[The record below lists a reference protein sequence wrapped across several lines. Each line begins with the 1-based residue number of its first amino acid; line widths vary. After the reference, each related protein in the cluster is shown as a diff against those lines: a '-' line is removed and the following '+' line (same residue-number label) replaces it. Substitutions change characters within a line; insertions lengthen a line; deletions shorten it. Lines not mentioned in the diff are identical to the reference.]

1 MDHHQALRAC
11 TVALVGLITALLAL
25 GCHAGDRAQQSVLS
39 HSNQFDA
46 ATHLH
51 TYHYVLSN
59 PSANTAPLDTLVIK
73 LEPGVDVVTDF
84 ESPPGWRVFYS
95 TEWGRVMWAATEYLD
110 PEAEDPTGNIPSS
123 DYAVPA
129 GASLAGFSFKSFS
142 PPGAGTAIT
151 QSYAPLYT
159 PQSAEEF
166 EEIER
171 STEHSTLPEDNGF
184 RLSTTVPVPDLDWSG
199 NRRPAVD
206 GFLVFANV
214 QNRSTYA
221 GSALVVLRLA
231 SAGETVDV
239 ASLRVLLNGNDVTGT
254 FTWSDQYN
262 GYAATFT
269 PGSSPI
275 QAGPN
280 VLHTSIEGIVPGT
293 TDRRATDTDRLT
305 FDFTP

>member
-1 MDHHQALRAC
+1 MNLHPVLRTY
-11 TVALVGLITALLAL
+11 TVAFVGLVTALTAL
-25 GCHAGDRAQQSVLS
+25 DGHAGDRAQPSVLS
-39 HSNQFDA
+39 Q
-46 ATHLH
+46 
-51 TYHYVLSN
+51 
-59 PSANTAPLDTLVIK
+59 
-73 LEPGVDVVTDF
+73 G
-84 ESPPGWRVFYS
+84 
-95 TEWGRVMWAATEYLD
+95 
-110 PEAEDPTGNIPSS
+110 EDPTGNIPPS
-123 DYAVPA
+123 DYAVPP

-166 EEIER
+166 EEVER
-171 STEHSTLPEDNGF
+171 SPEHSTLAEDNGF
-184 RLSTTVPVPDLDWSG
+184 RLSTTAPIPDLDGSG

-239 ASLRVLLNGNDVTGT
+239 SSLSVLLNGNDVTGT

-262 GYAATFT
+262 GYAATFA

-275 QAGPN
+275 LAGTN

-305 FDFTP
+305 FDFAP

>member
-1 MDHHQALRAC
+1 MNRHPVLRAC
-11 TVALVGLITALLAL
+11 TAALVGLVTALTVLD
-25 GCHAGDRAQQSVLS
+25 GHAGDRAQPSSLS
-39 HSNQFDA
+39 HSDQFDP
-46 ATHLH
+46 ATHLY
-51 TYHYVLSN
+51 TYHYVLLN
-59 PSANTAPLDTLVIK
+59 PSDNTAPLDKLLIV

-110 PEAEDPTGNIPSS
+110 PEGEDPTGNIPPS

-142 PPGAGTAIT
+142 PPGAGAAIT
-151 QSYAPLYT
+151 QSYAPLYR
-159 PQSAEEF
+159 PQSPEEF
-166 EEIER
+166 EEAER

-184 RLSTTVPVPDLDWSG
+184 RLSTTVPIPDLDWSG

-214 QNRSTYA
+214 QDRSTYA

-254 FTWSDQYN
+254 FAWSDQYN
-262 GYAATFT
+262 GYAATFA

-275 QAGPN
+275 LAGPN
-280 VLHTSIEGIVPGT
+280 VLHTSVDGIVPGT